1 MVAIIKNH
9 EPTGN
14 DRLIA
19 DIQTLLADAQAG
31 EFGDFTNNKYPAP
44 KMKLAEILHEM
55 RQNVING
62 KYD

>member
-1 MVAIIKNH
+1 MENGEKILVQDLK
-9 EPTGN
+9 E
-14 DRLIA
+14 
-19 DIQTLLADAQAG
+19 LLAEAEAG

-44 KMKLAEILHEM
+44 KMALAEKFYEL